1 MEATEYSSE
10 MLTDEELVLRSQ
22 AGDTEALEAI
32 IERYRG
38 LAKLR
43 TRSYFLAGAESDD
56 LVQEAMIGLFKAA
69 RDYDPKYGAS
79 FKTFAN
85 ICITRQMLTAIK
97 GATRYKHQPLN
108 SYISLNR
115 SVFEED
121 DGGRPL
127 LEMLATDNDSDP
139 ESIYLRNEWIVS
151 LSQAVPR
158 VLSKLELRVLLY
170 YLRGL
175 SYETIAQRIGRPIKT
190 VDNAIQRMKRKMEL
204 YFRNH

>member
-1 MEATEYSSE
+1 MAATEYSSE

-69 RDYDPKYGAS
+69 RDYDPQYGAS

-127 LEMLATDNDSDP
+127 LEILATDNDSDP
-139 ESIYLRNEWIVS
+139 ESIYLRNEWMAS
-151 LSQAVPR
+151 LSQEVPR

-175 SYETIAQRIGRPIKT
+175 SYETIAQRIGRPVKT

>member
-139 ESIYLRNEWIVS
+139 ESIYLRNEWMVS

>member
-1 MEATEYSSE
+1 MAATEYSSE
-10 MLTDEELVLRSQ
+10 MVTDEELVLRSQ

-69 RDYDPKYGAS
+69 RDYDPQYGAS

-127 LEMLATDNDSDP
+127 LEILATDNDSDP
-139 ESIYLRNEWIVS
+139 ESIYLRNEWMAS
-151 LSQAVPR
+151 LSQEVPR

-175 SYETIAQRIGRPIKT
+175 SYETIAQRIGRPVKT

>member
-139 ESIYLRNEWIVS
+139 ESIYLRNEWMVS

-175 SYETIAQRIGRPIKT
+175 SYETIAQRIGRPVKT

>member
-69 RDYDPKYGAS
+69 RDYDSKYGAS

-139 ESIYLRNEWIVS
+139 ESIYLRNEWMVS

-175 SYETIAQRIGRPIKT
+175 SYETIAQRIGRPVKT

>member
-1 MEATEYSSE
+1 MAATECSSE

-69 RDYDPKYGAS
+69 RDYDPQYGAS

-127 LEMLATDNDSDP
+127 LEILATDNDSDP
-139 ESIYLRNEWIVS
+139 ESIYLRNEWMAS
-151 LSQAVPR
+151 LSQEVPR

-175 SYETIAQRIGRPIKT
+175 SYETIAQRIGRPVKT

>member
-1 MEATEYSSE
+1 M
-10 MLTDEELVLRSQ
+10 
-22 AGDTEALEAI
+22 
-32 IERYRG
+32 
-38 LAKLR
+38 R

-139 ESIYLRNEWIVS
+139 ESIYLRNEWMVS

-175 SYETIAQRIGRPIKT
+175 SYETIAQRIGRPVKT

>member
-10 MLTDEELVLRSQ
+10 MPTDEELVLRSQ

-69 RDYDPKYGAS
+69 RDYDPQYGAS

-127 LEMLATDNDSDP
+127 LEILAANNDSNP
-139 ESIYLRNEWIVS
+139 EAIYLRNEWMAS
-151 LSQAVPR
+151 LSQEVPR

-175 SYETIAQRIGRPIKT
+175 SYETIAQRIGRPVKT

>member
-10 MLTDEELVLRSQ
+10 MPTDEELVLRSQ

-139 ESIYLRNEWIVS
+139 ESIYLRNEWMVS
-151 LSQAVPR
+151 LSQAVQR

-175 SYETIAQRIGRPIKT
+175 SYETIAQRIGRPVKT

>member
-1 MEATEYSSE
+1 MEATEYSPE
-10 MLTDEELVLRSQ
+10 MPMDEELVLRSQ

-139 ESIYLRNEWIVS
+139 ESIYLRNEWMVS

-175 SYETIAQRIGRPIKT
+175 SYETIAQRIGRPVKT

>member
-10 MLTDEELVLRSQ
+10 MPTDEELVLRSQ

-85 ICITRQMLTAIK
+85 ICITRQMLTAIT

-108 SYISLNR
+108 SYISLTR

-139 ESIYLRNEWIVS
+139 ESIYLRNEWMVS

-175 SYETIAQRIGRPIKT
+175 SYETIAQRIGRPVKT

>member
-10 MLTDEELVLRSQ
+10 MPTDEELVLRSQ

-127 LEMLATDNDSDP
+127 LEILATDNDSDP
-139 ESIYLRNEWIVS
+139 ESIYLRNEWMVS

-175 SYETIAQRIGRPIKT
+175 SYETIAQRIGRPVKT

>member
-1 MEATEYSSE
+1 MAATEYSSK
-10 MLTDEELVLRSQ
+10 MVTDEELVLRSQ
-22 AGDTEALEAI
+22 AGDAESLEAI

-69 RDYDPKYGAS
+69 RDYDPQYGAS

-108 SYISLNR
+108 SYVSLNR
-115 SVFEED
+115 SVFEAD
-121 DGGRPL
+121 DDGRPL
-127 LEMLATDNDSDP
+127 LEILATDYDSDP
-139 ESIYLRNEWIVS
+139 ESIYLRNEWMAS
-151 LSQAVPR
+151 LSQEVPR

-175 SYETIAQRIGRPIKT
+175 SYETIAQRIGRPVKT

>member
-139 ESIYLRNEWIVS
+139 ESIYLSNEWMVS
-151 LSQAVPR
+151 L
-158 VLSKLELRVLLY
+158 
-170 YLRGL
+170 
-175 SYETIAQRIGRPIKT
+175 
-190 VDNAIQRMKRKMEL
+190 
-204 YFRNH
+204 

>member
-10 MLTDEELVLRSQ
+10 MLTDDELVLRSQ

-108 SYISLNR
+108 AYISLNR

-139 ESIYLRNEWIVS
+139 ESIYLRNEWMVS

>member
-1 MEATEYSSE
+1 MAATEYSSKI
-10 MLTDEELVLRSQ
+10 LTDEELVLRSQ
-22 AGDTEALEAI
+22 AGDAEALEAI

-69 RDYDPKYGAS
+69 RDYDPQYGAS

-121 DGGRPL
+121 DGGRSL
-127 LEMLATDNDSDP
+127 LEILATDYDSDP
-139 ESIYLRNEWIVS
+139 ESIYLRNEWMAS
-151 LSQAVPR
+151 LSQEVPR

-175 SYETIAQRIGRPIKT
+175 SYETIAQRIGRPVKT

>member
-69 RDYDPKYGAS
+69 RDYDPQYGAS

-127 LEMLATDNDSDP
+127 LEILATDNDSDP
-139 ESIYLRNEWIVS
+139 ESIYLRNEWMAS
-151 LSQAVPR
+151 LSQEVPR

-175 SYETIAQRIGRPIKT
+175 SYETIAQRIGRPVKT

>member
-1 MEATEYSSE
+1 MAATEYSSKI
-10 MLTDEELVLRSQ
+10 LTDEELVLRSQ
-22 AGDTEALEAI
+22 AGDAEALEAI

-127 LEMLATDNDSDP
+127 LEILATDCDSDP
-139 ESIYLRNEWIVS
+139 ESIYLRNEWMAS
-151 LSQAVPR
+151 LSQEVPR

-175 SYETIAQRIGRPIKT
+175 SYETIAQRIGRPVKT

>member
-10 MLTDEELVLRSQ
+10 MPTDEELVLRSQ

-115 SVFEED
+115 SVFVED

-127 LEMLATDNDSDP
+127 LEILATDNDSDH
-139 ESIYLRNEWIVS
+139 ESIYLRNEWMVS

-175 SYETIAQRIGRPIKT
+175 SYETIAQRIGRPVKT